1 MYRHAALVALAGTL
15 AVAGCGGSDEP
26 SDDPGAFATSLVRT
40 VYRHEPGA
48 AWQTL
53 HPLHRKVVSRARY
66 VQCERKAP
74 LEGEVRSIAVVSVS
88 DEQATVPGW
97 TKLVQSKAVMVRY
110 LLKLPGIAS
119 AQPITHTVH
128 VFAVDGHWAWV
139 IGPTDYASYATGS
152 CPSG

>member
-1 MYRHAALVALAGTL
+1 MYR
-15 AVAGCGGSDEP
+15 
-26 SDDPGAFATSLVRT
+26 GAFATSLVRT

-53 HPLHRKVVSRARY
+53 HPLHP
-66 VQCERKAP
+66 ERLDAP
-74 LEGEVRSIAVVSVS
+74 ATSSASAKPRWRERCGASQLVSVS

-128 VFAVDGHWAWV
+128 VFAVDEHWAGDGL
-139 IGPTDYASYATGS
+139 IYYASYATGS